1 MSLYN
6 GQSNEYKLY
15 YMQVA
20 YSRENINSIVEIN
33 NKKFELFMLQMI
45 TIGLAAF
52 SILLTII
59 FSIIYLRKRKN
70 RKVDVME
77 TLISDFPGNTVLI

>member
-1 MSLYN
+1 MALYN

-15 YMQVA
+15 DMEVA

-59 FSIIYLRKRKN
+59 FSIIYLKKRKN